1 VKRPSLLLI
10 MTGLMIISNVNASTY
25 APETSTLNT
34 IPMLLAFAAISYFM
48 LIRPQTQRDKEHKKL
63 MNDLSKGDEI
73 KLTSGILG
81 VVTDVD
87 TIYIKVKIADNTTVK
102 VDKNAIAKILP
113 KNTITPTKS
122 Q

>member
-1 VKRPSLLLI
+1 